1 MSGPQGE
8 SADQKHVCELQVR
21 KAKDRSSRICAMGGH
36 VTCGGSHVTCGDSVA
51 KVIGKTLFL
60 FQFPQI
66 KILSSLSFQTLA
78 DSIPSAWMQIRTL
91 SDHFEI

>member
-1 MSGPQGE
+1 MSGPQDE

-21 KAKDRSSRICAMGGH
+21 KAKDRSSRICAMGG
-36 VTCGGSHVTCGDSVA
+36 HVTCGDSVA